1 MDTPTDRNHWRTVLS
16 EQGRTIAWLADRTDK
31 PRATVY
37 GYSRGDRRP
46 TKEWL
51 EAASRVLGRE
61 VAA

>member
-1 MDTPTDRNHWRTVLS
+1 MDTPTAPKHWKTVLR
-16 EQGRTIAWLADRTDK
+16 EQGRDIAWLADKTEK

-46 TKEWL
+46 TAEWL
-51 EAASRVLGRE
+51 EAASRVLGEE